1 MWRRDRLL
9 DCGAALLVSAYA
21 QSVPAQTLAGRVLDA
36 TDSLVVGGAQVR
48 VEGARTLRTDGH
60 GRYSISGVDPGRRA
74 VSVRML
80 GYAAVEDTIEV
91 ASGETL
97 ARDYYLV
104 RIPRL
109 LSTLVVKGRS
119 LRVPS
124 GFEDVYRR
132 GASGAGAFVTR
143 EQIDSMNPRDVAG
156 LLHEVPFVHVNPRES
171 APNALS
177 TSRCRGM
184 LSGSAPSGRM
194 VQVFLNG
201 TPVSSGPAVEEI
213 LRHLSPSMIQAVEVY
228 NGPTTVPQHFQPA
241 CAVIAIWTR
250 RS

>member
-1 MWRRDRLL
+1 MWRRDPLP
-9 DCGAALLVSAYA
+9 ALGVALVLWASAHRV
-21 QSVPAQTLAGRVLDA
+21 SAQTLTGRVLDA

-48 VEGARTLRTDGH
+48 VEGSRALRADGH
-60 GRYSISGVDPGRRA
+60 GRYSISGIEPGRRA
-74 VSVRML
+74 VSIRML
-80 GYAAVEDTIEV
+80 GYAAVDDTIEV
-91 ASGETL
+91 GSGETIT
-97 ARDYYLV
+97 RDYYLV

-119 LRVPS
+119 FRVPS
-124 GFEDVYRR
+124 GFEAVYRR

-156 LLHEVPFVHVNPRES
+156 LLHEVPFVHVNPREN

-201 TPVSSGPAVEEI
+201 TPVSTGPGVEEI

-228 NGPTTVPQHFQPA
+228 NGPTTVPQNFQPA